1 MKWVVLCAGCLTQM
15 ILGGIYAW
23 SEFVPLLTAEYG
35 LTSSQCGIIFGATIA
50 VFTCVMIPAGRF
62 LQRRGARLT
71 AMVGALLFSAGYLMA
86 SLSQGNFFLLFFS
99 LSVVTGAGIGFGYI
113 CPLTVSMKWF
123 PDKKGLVTGVS
134 VAGFGAGAIFLSVV
148 AEHLLVT
155 RAMDVMHVF
164 RFIGLGSGAI
174 AICSAL
180 LMREPPSDE
189 HAKSLPG
196 SGRTALPLS
205 LLTSR
210 NFLLLC
216 LGMFCGT
223 FAGLLV
229 VGNLKPVA
237 LSLGLGNSAA
247 TLAISVFAL
256 GNALGRIGWGQVHDR
271 LGSRLTILLSQAFL
285 GLSMLLFLLP
295 PAPALVLAAVLF
307 TGIGFGGCFVVYA
320 ASIVEQLGI
329 ELFPRLYPICFLWY
343 GLAALIGPPL
353 GGIMADATGSYGVSI
368 AVSALLVLTTAPLS
382 WVLFQ
387 RKQIAR
393 SVMDYRGLLCNRL
406 GSCE

>member
-1 MKWVVLCAGCLTQM
+1 M

-35 LTSSQCGIIFGATIA
+35 LTSSQCGLIFGATIA
-50 VFTCVMIPAGRF
+50 VFTSVMIPAGSF

-71 AMVGALLFSAGYLMA
+71 ATVGAALFSAGYLLA
-86 SLSQGNFFLLFFS
+86 SLSQGNFLLLFLS

-113 CPLTVSMKWF
+113 CPLTVAMQWF

-134 VAGFGAGAIFLSVV
+134 VAGFGAGAILLSVV

-174 AICSAL
+174 ALCSAL
-180 LMREPPSDE
+180 LMREPRPDRHTQS
-189 HAKSLPG
+189 HKAAVR
-196 SGRTALPLS
+196 SGFDCR

-229 VGNLKPVA
+229 VGNLKPIA
-237 LSLGLGNSAA
+237 LSLGLGSSTA

-256 GNALGRIGWGQVHDR
+256 GNAIGRIGWGQVHDR
-271 LGSRLTILLSQAFL
+271 VGSRLAIFLSLAFL

-295 PAPALVLAAVLF
+295 PAPALVQAAVLF

-320 ASIVEQLGI
+320 ASIVDQLGI
-329 ELFPRLYPICFLWY
+329 DLFPRLYPICFLWY
-343 GLAALIGPPL
+343 GLAALIGPSL
-353 GGIMADATGSYGVSI
+353 GGIVADATGSYGISI
-368 AVSALLVLTTAPLS
+368 AMSALLVLIAAPLML
-382 WVLFQ
+382 VLF
-387 RKQIAR
+387 KQKTLAR
-393 SVMDYRGLLCNRL
+393 L
-406 GSCE
+406 

>member
-35 LTSSQCGIIFGATIA
+35 LTSSQCGLIFGATIA
-50 VFTCVMIPAGRF
+50 VFTSVMIPAGRF

-71 AMVGALLFSAGYLMA
+71 ATVGAALFSAGYLLA
-86 SLSQGNFFLLFFS
+86 SLSQGNFLLLFLS

-113 CPLTVSMKWF
+113 CPLTVSMQWF
-123 PDKKGLVTGVS
+123 PDKKGLVTGVA
-134 VAGFGAGAIFLSVV
+134 VAGFGAGAILLSVV

-174 AICSAL
+174 ALCSAL
-180 LMREPPSDE
+180 LMREPRPDS
-189 HAKSLPG
+189 HAQSHKAAARPVFDFNV
-196 SGRTALPLS
+196 
-205 LLTSR
+205 LTSR

-229 VGNLKPVA
+229 VGNLKPIA
-237 LSLGLGNSAA
+237 LSLGLGSSTA

-256 GNALGRIGWGQVHDR
+256 GNAIGRIGWGQVHDR
-271 LGSRLTILLSQAFL
+271 VGSRLAIFLSLAFL

-295 PAPALVLAAVLF
+295 PAPALVQAAVLF

-320 ASIVEQLGI
+320 ASIVDQLGI
-329 ELFPRLYPICFLWY
+329 DLFPRLYPICFLWY

-353 GGIMADATGSYGVSI
+353 GGIVADATGSYGISI
-368 AVSALLVLTTAPLS
+368 GMSALFVLITAPLT
-382 WVLFQ
+382 WILFQ
-387 RKQIAR
+387 QKTL
-393 SVMDYRGLLCNRL
+393 VRL
-406 GSCE
+406 

>member
-23 SEFVPLLTAEYG
+23 SEFVPLLTTEYG
-35 LTSSQCGIIFGATIA
+35 LTSSQCGLIFGATIA

-62 LQRRGARLT
+62 LQRRGVRAT
-71 AMVGALLFSAGYLMA
+71 ATLGAVLFSAGYLMA
-86 SLSQGNFFLLFFS
+86 SLSQGNFLMLFLS

-134 VAGFGAGAIFLSVV
+134 VAGFGTGAIFLSFV

-174 AICSAL
+174 ALCSAL
-180 LMREPPSDE
+180 VMREPQADSHTQGHQAAGTP
-189 HAKSLPG
+189 
-196 SGRTALPLS
+196 ALNWN

-237 LSLGLGNSAA
+237 LSLGLGSSSA

-256 GNALGRIGWGQVHDR
+256 GNAMGRIGWGQVHDR
-271 LGSRLTILLSQAFL
+271 LGSHLTIFLSQAFL
-285 GLSMLLFLLP
+285 GLSMLLFFLP
-295 PAPALVLAAVLF
+295 PAPALVHVAVLL

-320 ASIVEQLGI
+320 ASIVDQLGI

-353 GGIMADATGSYGVSI
+353 GGIIADATGSYGISI
-368 AVSALLVLTTAPLS
+368 AMSAMLVLVTAPLT
-382 WVLFQ
+382 WILFQ
-387 RKQIAR
+387 RKQLAR
-393 SVMDYRGLLCNRL
+393 T
-406 GSCE
+406 